1 MIVSDYRSP
10 RFFIPG
16 AAAALAFAALLI
28 LAVPAYADSSDLGTV
43 IDSVRTWVAGLLA
56 ALATLF
62 LTIGGF
68 RYLTAGGNPRAVE
81 QAKDAIKSALI
92 GYALAAL
99 APMLVQILRQVL
111 HI

>member
-1 MIVSDYRSP
+1 MIVSNRTSH

-16 AAAALAFAALLI
+16 AAAALAIAALAI
-28 LAVPAYADSSDLGTV
+28 LAVPAYADSTDLGTV
-43 IDSVRTWVAGLLA
+43 IDSVRTWVTGLLA

-62 LTIGGF
+62 LTIAGF
-68 RYLTAGGNPRAVE
+68 RYLTAGGNPRALE

-92 GYALAAL
+92 GYALAGM
-99 APMLVQILRQVL
+99 APILVQILRQVL